1 MTAALALL
9 GLEFFRSGRIDFDL
23 RGTFPDDDDGGT
35 MLDDDV
41 ISVDN
46 DVTVLEDDVTAL
58 DGGDSGRASRGG
70 GGAGVSGTSGGA
82 ELSSC
87 CSEFDAGS
95 DGVAAN
101 RRAAL

>member
-9 GLEFFRSGRIDFDL
+9 GLEFLRSGRIDFDL
-23 RGTFPDDDDGGT
+23 RGSFPEDDDGGGT
-35 MLDDDV
+35 MFDDDV

-46 DVTVLEDDVTAL
+46 DVTAL
-58 DGGDSGRASRGG
+58 DGGVSGRGSR

-87 CSEFDAGS
+87 CSEFEAGS